1 MASEAG
7 HVQALYL
14 CCILMLLSGNKRGIG
29 MIAKIKKDGIRVGLC
44 CRKLIEKL
52 LQMWVLNPLLSQPRL
67 LCSKHHRRTNN
78 WSREDDDEEDDCA
91 TCVAARHIELLC
103 ACSHI

>member
-1 MASEAG
+1 
-7 HVQALYL
+7 
-14 CCILMLLSGNKRGIG
+14 
-29 MIAKIKKDGIRVGLC
+29 MIAKIKKDGVRLGLC
-44 CRKLIEKL
+44 CRKLIEEL
-52 LQMWVLNPLLSQPRL
+52 RQMWVLNPLLSQSRL

-91 TCVAARHIELLC
+91 TCVAARHIELIC